1 LLTKDGVSPLS
12 PGIVLMSLVGF
23 VLIYGVLM
31 GFDVYLLA
39 KYAKLGLPADEAK
52 PTAPKSKKH

>member
-1 LLTKDGVSPLS
+1 
-12 PGIVLMSLVGF
+12 MSLVGF

-39 KYAKLGLPADEAK
+39 KYAKAGLPADVVNVR
-52 PTAPKSKKH
+52 TFNVRT

>member
-1 LLTKDGVSPLS
+1 V
-12 PGIVLMSLVGF
+12 MSLVGF

-39 KYAKLGLPADEAK
+39 KYAKIGVSANSIPAGEAK
-52 PTAPKSKKH
+52 SIAKKSRKH